1 MQERLLALKKL
12 PLANMAPAVSERLH
26 IEEKA
31 ISLFALQQKVRRGLI
46 ASHAE
51 HCVPAPHLLPAW
63 EQKGGMLSGDAFERE
78 WVRRKN
84 DMEKAEKDE
93 KHRAFLDEMH
103 LAWRNFGSQVMKP
116 HTNANI
122 SLPHKREYSAASQM
136 PTYRFLTNR
145 LRITRDPSGN
155 LWLKSR

>member
-12 PLANMAPAVSERLH
+12 PLGSMAPVVSERLH

-51 HCVPAPHLLPAW
+51 HCIPAPHLLPAW

-93 KHRAFLDEMH
+93 KHRAFLEELH
-103 LAWRNFGSQVMKP
+103 LAWRNFGSQVIE
-116 HTNANI
+116 A
-122 SLPHKREYSAASQM
+122 HKRQNN
-136 PTYRFLTNR
+136 PK
-145 LRITRDPSGN
+145 P
-155 LWLKSR
+155 